1 MTMPSGIGIVDT
13 FFDLPPE
20 DRASWSSD
28 FGALF
33 RDRESRT
40 GAMAHA
46 AGFLFKDPP
55 KVTRSADPIGD
66 TLREMDR
73 FGIEKALI
81 RVNDDLSAEA
91 VTRHRDRFL
100 GQLYVDPNQGMD
112 MVRAL
117 ARAYEMF
124 GIVGASFFP
133 AGQNPPVPINDK
145 RAYPI
150 YAKCVDLDIAIFVN
164 AGVPGPRI
172 PFDAQ
177 HVGLID
183 EVCWFFPELRVV
195 LRHGC
200 EPWTDLAVKLML
212 KWPNLYYST
221 SAFAPKYYPEDIVRY
236 ANTRGA
242 DKIIYAGYYPAG
254 LTLDRI
260 FAELPSVPFKDHVWP
275 KFLRENALRVLK
287 IAPDAS

>member
-1 MTMPSGIGIVDT
+1 MSMPSGIGIVDT

-20 DRASWSSD
+20 NRNAWASD

-33 RDRESRT
+33 RDRESKT

-46 AGFLFKDPP
+46 AGFLFKDAPNI
-55 KVTRSADPIGD
+55 TRSGDPIGD

-81 RVNDDLSAEA
+81 RVNDNLSVEA
-91 VTRHRDRFL
+91 VTHHRDRFL

-112 MVRAL
+112 TVRAL
-117 ARAYEMF
+117 TRAYELY
-124 GIVGASFFP
+124 GILGASFFP

-150 YAKCVDLDIAIFVN
+150 YARCVDLDIAIFVN

-172 PFDAQ
+172 PMDSQQVAL
-177 HVGLID
+177 VD
-183 EVCWFFPELRVV
+183 EVCWFFPELRLV

-200 EPWTDLAVKLML
+200 EPWTDLAIKLML

-221 SAFAPKYYPEDIVRY
+221 SAFAPKFYPRDIVDF
-236 ANTRGA
+236 ANSRGA
-242 DKIIYAGYYPAG
+242 DKIIYAGYYPSG

-260 FAELPSVPFKDHVWP
+260 FDEMKNVPFKDHVWP
-275 KFLRENALRVLK
+275 KFLRENALKVLK
-287 IAPDAS
+287 QGRQSA

>member
-1 MTMPSGIGIVDT
+1 MAMPSGIGIVDT

-20 DRASWSSD
+20 NRTAWATD

-33 RDRESRT
+33 RDAESKT
-40 GAMAHA
+40 GAMDHA

-55 KVTRSADPIGD
+55 KITRSGDPIGD

-81 RVNDDLSAEA
+81 RVNDDLSAQA
-91 VTRHRDRFL
+91 VTHHRDRFL
-100 GQLYVDPNQGMD
+100 GQLYIDPNQGMD
-112 MVRAL
+112 TVRAL
-117 ARAYEMF
+117 TRAHERF

-133 AGQNPPVPINDK
+133 SGQNPPVPINDK
-145 RAYPI
+145 RAYPV
-150 YAKCVDLDIAIFVN
+150 YAKCVDLDIAIFIN

-172 PFDAQ
+172 RMDTQ
-177 HVGLID
+177 HVELVD

-195 LRHGC
+195 LRHGG

-221 SAFAPKYYPEDIVRY
+221 SAFAPKHYPKDIVAF
-236 ANTRGA
+236 ANSRGA
-242 DKIIYAGYYPAG
+242 DKIIYAGYYPSG

-260 FAELPSVPFKDHVWP
+260 FAEMQNVPFKDHVWP
-275 KFLRENALRVLK
+275 KFLRENALKVLK
-287 IAPDAS
+287 LGA

>member
-1 MTMPSGIGIVDT
+1 MGMPLSIGPGGIGIVDT

-20 DRASWSSD
+20 NRTSWVGD
-28 FGALF
+28 FSALF
-33 RDRESRT
+33 RDRESKT
-40 GAMAHA
+40 GALPHA

-55 KVTRSADPIGD
+55 KVTRSGDAIGD

-100 GQLYVDPNQGMD
+100 GQLYIDPNQGMD
-112 MVRAL
+112 TVRAL
-117 ARAYEMF
+117 TRAYELY

-133 AGQNPPVPINDK
+133 AGQNPPVPIDDK

-150 YAKCVDLDIAIFVN
+150 YAKCVDLDIAIFIN

-172 PFDAQ
+172 PSAPQ
-177 HVGLID
+177 HVALVD
-183 EVCWFFPELRVV
+183 EVCWFFPELRIV
-195 LRHGC
+195 LRHGA

-221 SAFAPKYYPEDIVRY
+221 SAFAPKYYPKDIIDF
-236 ANTRGA
+236 ANSRGA
-242 DKIIYAGYYPAG
+242 DKIIYAGYYPSG

-260 FAELPSVPFKDHVWP
+260 FAELPGVPLRDDVWP
-275 KFLRENALRVLK
+275 KFLRENALKVLK
-287 IAPDAS
+287 Q

>member
-1 MTMPSGIGIVDT
+1 MGMPVGIGVVDT

-20 DRASWSSD
+20 NRTSWATD
-28 FGALF
+28 FSTLF
-33 RDRESRT
+33 RDAESRA
-40 GAMAHA
+40 GALPHA

-55 KVTRSADPIGD
+55 KITRSADAIAD

-91 VTRHRDRFL
+91 VTRHRDRIL
-100 GQLYVDPNQGMD
+100 GQLYIDPNQGMD
-112 MVRAL
+112 TVRAL
-117 ARAYEMF
+117 TRAHGLY

-133 AGQNPPVPINDK
+133 AGQSPPVPIDDK

-150 YAKCVDLDIAIFVN
+150 YAKCVDLDIAIFIN
-164 AGVPGPRI
+164 AGEAGPRI
-172 PFDAQ
+172 PSAAQ

-183 EVCWFFPELRVV
+183 EVCWFFPDLRVV
-195 LRHGC
+195 LRHGA
-200 EPWTDLAVKLML
+200 EPWTALAVKLML

-221 SAFAPKYYPEDIVRY
+221 SAFAPKHYPKEIIDF
-236 ANTRGA
+236 ANSRGA
-242 DKIIYAGYYPAG
+242 DKIIYAGYYPSG

-260 FAELPSVPFKDHVWP
+260 FAELPGVPFRDHVWP
-275 KFLRENALRVLK
+275 KFLRENALKVLK
-287 IAPDAS
+287 LA